1 MKKMIVFIV
10 LCIYGFGSFGATVH
24 YHYCMDEF
32 VGWNLVEKENSKC
45 GKCGMK
51 EDASK
56 KGCCKDEHKEYKITA
71 DYKKG
76 GVADYV
82 KVFFSSVL
90 INEFQVST
98 NVKPVVAKL
107 CYSNY
112 HPPPD
117 IFIQNWQVLYCTFL
131 I

>member
-1 MKKMIVFIV
+1 MNE
-10 LCIYGFGSFGATVH
+10 Y
-24 YHYCMDEF
+24 
-32 VGWNLVEKENSKC
+32 VGTTMWKAENEKC

-56 KGCCKDEHKEYKITA
+56 KGCCKDEKKEFKLKTDHQKASIPEFVKIFLSPLALTQ
-71 DYKKG
+71 YQH
-76 GVADYV
+76 YN
-82 KVFFSSVL
+82 
-90 INEFQVST
+90 ITIPQVT
-98 NVKPVVAKL
+98 KI

-117 IFIQNWQVLYCTFL
+117 IGIHNLQVLYCTFL